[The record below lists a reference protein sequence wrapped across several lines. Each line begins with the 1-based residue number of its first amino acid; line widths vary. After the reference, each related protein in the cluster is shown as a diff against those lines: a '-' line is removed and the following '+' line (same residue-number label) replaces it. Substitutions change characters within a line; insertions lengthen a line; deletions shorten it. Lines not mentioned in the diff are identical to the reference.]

1 MNKISKRSKILYM
14 LVFAFL
20 VGTFFLV
27 STLFKNAENWALK
40 RVNQH
45 IYSNGQLI
53 SAGTIY
59 DRNGVVLA
67 QTVNGERVFNPN
79 KTIRCA
85 TLHTVGDLS
94 GFIATG
100 AHSAFRS
107 DLTGYSLIN
116 GVYNL
121 ERHGDDGKDLHLTID
136 ANLCAEAYKALG
148 NNKGTIGVLNYSTG
162 EIICMVSAPTFDIN
176 NKPKDIDTNDSG
188 KYNGIY
194 LNRFLSGVFT
204 PGSTFKIVTA
214 ASAIDNMPDIYSKT
228 FTCTGSYKTSTG
240 VVRCNGVHGTVD
252 FEKALNRSCNSAF
265 AQIAEELGNE
275 NLTATAERMGFN
287 KRIQIDDKI
296 NVTKSYFDLTDA
308 VSVDRGWA
316 GIGQYKTLANPCHM
330 ATIMCAIA
338 SNGSCPAPHI
348 LTKKTSF
355 FDLAPSATLR
365 YMDVTTANRLSD
377 MLRSNVKNY
386 YGDSKFPNL
395 EMCGKTGTAEVA
407 GKQPHAWF
415 VGFSK
420 NPETPLAIV
429 VLLENSGGTG
439 IGTAVPIANKV
450 MQSAIHASY

>member
-1 MNKISKRSKILYM
+1 MNKISKRSKILYA
-14 LVFAFL
+14 LVFAF
-20 VGTFFLV
+20 VFGVCFLSV
-27 STLFKNAENWALK
+27 TLISNAETWALK

-45 IYSNGQLI
+45 IYDKGQLI

-67 QTVNGERVFNPN
+67 QTVDGKRIFNEN

-100 AHSAFRS
+100 AHTAFKS
-107 DLTGYSLIN
+107 QLTGYSLIN
-116 GVYNL
+116 GVYNI
-121 ERHGDDGKDLHLTID
+121 ERDGEDKNLHLTID
-136 ANLCAEAYKALG
+136 ANLCADAYNALG
-148 NNKGTIGVLNYSTG
+148 KNNGTIGVYNYKTG
-162 EIICMVSAPTFDIN
+162 EILCMVSKPTFDIN
-176 NKPKDIDTNDSG
+176 NKPSDIDTDSTG

-214 ASAIDNMPDIYSKT
+214 ACAIENITDIDSRT

-240 VVRCNGVHGTVD
+240 VVRCNGVHGTLN

-265 AQIAEELGNE
+265 AQMAEELGNE
-275 NLTATAERMGFN
+275 KLTATAEELGFN
-287 KRIQIDDKI
+287 KRIQVNGI
-296 NVTKSYFDLTDA
+296 NVTKSYFDLTGA

-330 ATIMCAIA
+330 VTLMGAIA
-338 SNGSCPAPHI
+338 SNGTAPAPHI
-348 LTKKTSF
+348 LETNSSLF
-355 FDLAPSATLR
+355 SLGSSTLR
-365 YMDVTTANRLSD
+365 YLDMTTAIKLSD

-386 YGDSKFPNL
+386 YGDHKFPNL

-407 GKQPHAWF
+407 GKEPHTWF

-420 NPETPLAIV
+420 RPDTPIAIV

-439 IGTAVPIANKV
+439 IGNAVPIANKV
-450 MQSAIHASY
+450 MQSAAGLA